1 MIEDD
6 KLKILSYCRKC
17 QQDVCAKSLELMKID
32 YKLYKPTLDS
42 LTPQQQIL
50 YNRDIPVEEQSN
62 WLNAYWNDVNDFHL
76 LKNIKD
82 AAVMIINHCMC
93 TSSKITILQDAD
105 ADGLTSSAIIANYI
119 HRICNKEPTILI
131 HEGKAHGL
139 ADIDLDKIIETTSLL
154 ILPDSSSN
162 DYEQHKYL
170 HDNGVDIVIADHHH
184 CEKYSEDAIV
194 VNNQLD
200 DYPNKNFCGAGVTWQ
215 LCRQIDELLN
225 VDYANDLVDLCAL
238 GLCGDMMSYREKEVR
253 ALVNIGYANVKN
265 KFFKAFVD
273 KQEFSLNKMNGLNY
287 LSSSFYVVPY
297 INACCRTGEMVEKR
311 LLINALLDYKCDT
324 MIPSSKRGEK
334 GKEVPIWQEA
344 ITVIERVK
352 RRQTKLQD
360 EAMEFFEYQI
370 QTKKL
375 TDNAIITCVCGKDDA
390 EPGILGLVAN
400 KIQAKYQHPTLVLQ
414 EVEEEDGIH
423 LKGSARN
430 YSYCPIEDMRSLCED
445 TGVVDYASGH
455 GSAFGLSLPLSNF
468 YEFLDKTNEQYNG
481 VDFKPV
487 YLVDYIWNYD
497 RVNPKYILDIAEL
510 NIYGQG
516 IPESKV
522 VVKDIALDNVNVQL
536 LGEAKGHPTIKISL
550 PSGVDI
556 MKFKS
561 SREEFEEWISGEKN
575 LTIVGTCSK
584 NSWMGN
590 VTPQILIDDFELED
604 YEEEWVF

>member
-1 MIEDD
+1 
-6 KLKILSYCRKC
+6 
-17 QQDVCAKSLELMKID
+17 MKID

-82 AAVMIINHCMC
+82 AAGMIIDHCMY
-93 TSSKITILQDAD
+93 TSSKITILQDCD
-105 ADGLTSSAIIANYI
+105 CDGLTSSAIIANYI
-119 HRICNKEPTILI
+119 HRICSKEPTILI
-131 HEGKAHGL
+131 HEGKVHGL
-139 ADIDLDKIIETTSLL
+139 ADINLDNIIKTTSLL
-154 ILPDSSSN
+154 IIPDAASN
-162 DYEQHKYL
+162 DYEQLKYL
-170 HDNGVDIVIADHHH
+170 HNNGVDIVIADHHH

-200 DYPNKNFCGAGVTWQ
+200 DYPNKSFCGAGVTWQ
-215 LCRQIDELLN
+215 LCRQMDEMCHF
-225 VDYANDLVDLCAL
+225 DYANDLVDLCAL
-238 GLCGDMMSYREKEVR
+238 GLCGDMMDYHEKEVR

-311 LLINALLDYKCDT
+311 LLLSALLDYKCDT

-375 TDNAIITCVCGKDDA
+375 TNNAIIACVCGKDDA

-400 KIQAKYQHPTLVLQ
+400 RIQAKYQHPTLVLR
-414 EVEEEDGIH
+414 EVEEEDGVH

-430 YSYCPIEDMRSLCED
+430 YSYCPIEDMRSLCEN
-445 TGVVDYASGH
+445 TNLMDYAQGH
-455 GSAFGLSLPLSNF
+455 SSAWGASLPLDNYF
-468 YEFLDKTNEQYNG
+468 KFIEITNEQYKG
-481 VDFKPV
+481 IDFKPV
-487 YLVDYIWNYD
+487 YLVDYVWNYD
-497 RVNPKYILDIAEL
+497 RVNPKYVLDIAEL

-561 SREEFEEWISGEKN
+561 SREEFEEWTSGEKK
-575 LTIVGTCSK
+575 LTIVGKCSK
-584 NSWMGN
+584 NEWMGN
-590 VTPQILIDDFELED
+590 ITPQILIDDFELED

>member
-1 MIEDD
+1 
-6 KLKILSYCRKC
+6 
-17 QQDVCAKSLELMKID
+17 MKID
-32 YKLYKPTLDS
+32 YKLYKSTLDS

-76 LKNIKD
+76 LKNIKE
-82 AAVMIINHCMC
+82 AAVMIINHCMW

-119 HRICNKEPTILI
+119 HRICSKEPTILI

-170 HDNGVDIVIADHHH
+170 HDNGVDIVVLDHHQSP
-184 CEKYSEDAIV
+184 EYSKDAIV

-200 DYPNKNFCGAGVTWQ
+200 DYPNKNFSGAGVTWQ
-215 LCRQIDELLN
+215 LCRQMDEICN
-225 VDYANDLVDLCAL
+225 FDYANDLVDLCAL

-253 ALVNIGYANVKN
+253 ALVNIGYTNVKN

-273 KQEFSLNKMNGLNY
+273 KQEFSLSKMNGLNY

-334 GKEVPIWQEA
+334 GKEVPLWQEA

-390 EPGILGLVAN
+390 EPGILGLIAN

-414 EVEEEDGIH
+414 EIEEEDGVH

-430 YSYCPIEDMRSLCED
+430 YSYCPVEDMRGLCED
-445 TGVVDYASGH
+445 TGVVDYAAGH
-455 GSAFGLSLPLSNF
+455 GSAFGLSLPLENF
-468 YEFLDKTNEQYNG
+468 YEFLDKTNEQYKG

-487 YLVDYIWNYD
+487 YLVDYVWNYD

-510 NIYGQG
+510 NIYGQD

-522 VVKDIALDNVNVQL
+522 VVEDIALDNVNVQL

-561 SREEFEEWISGEKN
+561 SREEFEEWTSGEKK

-590 VTPQILIDDFELED
+590 ITPQILIDDFELED

>member
-1 MIEDD
+1 
-6 KLKILSYCRKC
+6 
-17 QQDVCAKSLELMKID
+17 MKID
-32 YKLYKPTLDS
+32 YKLYKPTLDN

-50 YNRDIPVEEQSN
+50 YNRDIPVEEQAN

-82 AAVMIINHCMC
+82 AAVMIVNHCMR

-119 HRICNKEPTILI
+119 HCICSKEPTILI

-139 ADIDLDKIIETTSLL
+139 ADIDLDKIIETTNLL

-170 HDNGVDIVIADHHH
+170 HDNCVDIVVLDHHQSP
-184 CEKYSEDAIV
+184 EYSKDAIV

-200 DYPNKNFCGAGVTWQ
+200 DYPNKNFSGAGVTWQ
-215 LCRQIDELLN
+215 LCRQMDEICN
-225 VDYANDLVDLCAL
+225 FDYANDLVDLCAL

-253 ALVNIGYANVKN
+253 ALVNIGYNNVKN

-273 KQEFSLNKMNGLNY
+273 KQEFSLSKMNGLNY

-297 INACCRTGEMVEKR
+297 INACCRTGKMVEKR

-334 GKEVPIWQEA
+334 GKEVPLWQEA

-370 QTKKL
+370 QSKKL
-375 TDNAIITCVCGKDDA
+375 TNDAIITCVCGKDDA
-390 EPGILGLVAN
+390 EPGILGLIAN

-414 EVEEEDGIH
+414 EVEEKDGVH

-445 TGVVDYASGH
+445 TGVVDYAAGH
-455 GSAFGLSLPLSNF
+455 GSAFGLSLPLENF
-468 YEFLDKTNEQYNG
+468 YEFLDKTNEQYKG

-487 YLVDYIWNYD
+487 YLVDYVWKYD
-497 RVNPKYILDIAEL
+497 IVNPKYILDIAEL
-510 NIYGQG
+510 NIYGQD

-561 SREEFEEWISGEKN
+561 SREEFEEWTSGEKK

-590 VTPQILIDDFELED
+590 ITPQILIDDFELED

>member
-1 MIEDD
+1 
-6 KLKILSYCRKC
+6 
-17 QQDVCAKSLELMKID
+17 MKID

-82 AAVMIINHCMC
+82 AAVMIINHCML
-93 TSSKITILQDAD
+93 TSSKITILQDSD

-119 HRICNKEPTILI
+119 HRICSKEPTILI

-139 ADIDLDKIIETTSLL
+139 ADIDLDNIIDNTNLL
-154 ILPDSSSN
+154 IIPDAASN
-162 DYEQHKYL
+162 DYEQLKYL

-184 CEKYSEDAIV
+184 CEKYSDDAIV

-215 LCRQIDELLN
+215 LCRQMDEICN
-225 VDYANDLVDLCAL
+225 FDYANDLVDLCAL
-238 GLCGDMMSYREKEVR
+238 CLCGDMMDYHEKEVR

-311 LLINALLDYKCDT
+311 LLLNALLDYKCDT

-344 ITVIERVK
+344 ITAIERVK

-370 QTKKL
+370 QSKKL

-414 EVEEEDGIH
+414 EVEEEDGVH

-430 YSYCPIEDMRSLCED
+430 YSYCPVEDMRSLCED
-445 TGVVDYASGH
+445 TGVVDYAAGH
-455 GSAFGLSLPLSNF
+455 MSAFGLSLPLENF
-468 YEFLDKTNEQYNG
+468 YEFLDKTNEQYKS

-487 YLVDYIWNYD
+487 YLVDYVWNYD
-497 RVNPKYILDIAEL
+497 RVNPKYVLDIAEL

-561 SREEFEEWISGEKN
+561 SREEFEEWTSDEKK

>member
-1 MIEDD
+1 
-6 KLKILSYCRKC
+6 
-17 QQDVCAKSLELMKID
+17 MKID
-32 YKLYKPTLDS
+32 YKLYKPTLDN

-50 YNRDIPVEEQSN
+50 YNRDIPVEEQTN

-82 AAVMIINHCMC
+82 AAVMIINHCMQ

-139 ADIDLDKIIETTSLL
+139 ADIDLDKIIEITSLL
-154 ILPDSSSN
+154 ILPDAASN
-162 DYEQHKYL
+162 DYEQLKYL
-170 HDNGVDIVIADHHH
+170 HNNGVDIVIADHHH

-200 DYPNKNFCGAGVTWQ
+200 DYPNKNFSGAGVTWQ
-215 LCRQIDELLN
+215 LCRQIDEICN
-225 VDYANDLVDLCAL
+225 FNYANDFVDLCAL

-273 KQEFSLNKMNGLNY
+273 KQEFSLSKMNGLNY

-334 GKEVPIWQEA
+334 GKEVPLWQEA

-390 EPGILGLVAN
+390 EPGILGLIAN

-414 EVEEEDGIH
+414 EIEEEDGVH

-430 YSYCPIEDMRSLCED
+430 YSYCPVEDMRSLCED

-455 GSAFGLSLPLSNF
+455 GSAFGLSLPLKNF
-468 YEFLDKTNEQYNG
+468 YEFLDKTNEQYKG
-481 VDFKPV
+481 VDFNPV
-487 YLVDYIWNYD
+487 YLVDYVWKYD

-510 NIYGQG
+510 NIYGQD

-561 SREEFEEWISGEKN
+561 SREEFEEWTSGEKK

-590 VTPQILIDDFELED
+590 ITPQILIDDFELED

>member
-1 MIEDD
+1 
-6 KLKILSYCRKC
+6 
-17 QQDVCAKSLELMKID
+17 MKID
-32 YKLYKPTLDS
+32 YKLYKPTLDN
-42 LTPQQQIL
+42 LTPRQQIL
-50 YNRDIPVEEQSN
+50 YNRDIPVEEQTN

-82 AAVMIINHCMC
+82 AAVMIVNHCMW
-93 TSSKITILQDAD
+93 TDSKITILQDSD
-105 ADGLTSSAIIANYI
+105 PDGLGSTAIIANYI

-139 ADIDLDKIIETTSLL
+139 ADIDLDNIIDTTNLL
-154 ILPDSSSN
+154 IIPDAASN
-162 DYEQHKYL
+162 DYEQLKYL

-200 DYPNKNFCGAGVTWQ
+200 DYPNKNLCGAGVTWQ
-215 LCRQIDELLN
+215 LCCQMDELLHF
-225 VDYANDLVDLCAL
+225 DYANDLIDLCAL
-238 GLCGDMMSYREKEVR
+238 SLCADMMDYREKEVR
-253 ALVNIGYANVKN
+253 ALVNIGYADVRN

-297 INACCRTGEMVEKR
+297 LNACCRTGEMVEKR

-334 GKEVPIWQEA
+334 GKEVPLWKEA

-370 QTKKL
+370 QSKKL

-400 KIQAKYQHPTLVLQ
+400 RIQAKYQHPTLVLQ
-414 EVEEEDGIH
+414 EVEEEDGVH

-430 YSYCPIEDMRSLCED
+430 YSYCPVEDMRSLCED
-445 TGVVDYASGH
+445 TGVVDYAAGH
-455 GSAFGLSLPLSNF
+455 GSAFGLSLPLENF
-468 YEFLDKTNEQYNG
+468 YEFLDKTNEQYKG

-487 YLVDYIWNYD
+487 YLVDYVWKYD
-497 RVNPKYILDIAEL
+497 RVNPKYVLDIAEL

-522 VVKDIALDNVNVQL
+522 VVEDIVLDNVNVQL

-550 PSGVDI
+550 SSGVDI

-561 SREEFEEWISGEKN
+561 SREEFEEWTSGEKK
-575 LTIVGTCSK
+575 LTVVGKCSK

-590 VTPQILIDDFELED
+590 VTPQILIDDFELKD

>member
-1 MIEDD
+1 
-6 KLKILSYCRKC
+6 
-17 QQDVCAKSLELMKID
+17 MKID

-82 AAVMIINHCMC
+82 AAVMIVNHCMR

-119 HRICNKEPTILI
+119 HRICSKEPTILI

-170 HDNGVDIVIADHHH
+170 HDNGVDIVVLDHHQSP
-184 CEKYSEDAIV
+184 EYSKDAIV

-200 DYPNKNFCGAGVTWQ
+200 DYPNKNFSGAGVTWQ
-215 LCRQIDELLN
+215 LCRQMDEICN
-225 VDYANDLVDLCAL
+225 FDYANDFVDLCAL

-253 ALVNIGYANVKN
+253 ALVNIGYNNVKN

-287 LSSSFYVVPY
+287 LSSSFYIVPY

-324 MIPSSKRGEK
+324 MIQSSKRGEK
-334 GKEVPIWQEA
+334 GKEVPLWQEA

-375 TDNAIITCVCGKDDA
+375 TDNAIITCICGKDDA
-390 EPGILGLVAN
+390 EPGILGLIAN

-414 EVEEEDGIH
+414 EVKEEDGVH

-430 YSYCPIEDMRSLCED
+430 YSYCPVEDMRSLCED
-445 TGVVDYASGH
+445 TGVVDYAAGH
-455 GSAFGLSLPLSNF
+455 GSAFGLSLPLENF

-487 YLVDYIWNYD
+487 YLVDYIWNYNK
-497 RVNPKYILDIAEL
+497 VNPKDVLDIAEL

-516 IPESKV
+516 IPESKI
-522 VVKDIALDNVNVQL
+522 VVKDITLDNVNVQL

-561 SREEFEEWISGEKN
+561 SREEFEEWTSGEKK

-604 YEEEWVF
+604 YEEEWIF

>member
-1 MIEDD
+1 
-6 KLKILSYCRKC
+6 
-17 QQDVCAKSLELMKID
+17 MKID
-32 YKLYKPTLDS
+32 YKLYKPTLDN

-50 YNRDIPVEEQSN
+50 YNRDIPVEEQTN

-82 AAVMIINHCMC
+82 AAVMIINHCMR

-119 HRICNKEPTILI
+119 HRICSKEPTILI

-170 HDNGVDIVIADHHH
+170 HDNGVDIVILDHHQSP
-184 CEKYSEDAIV
+184 EYSKDAIV

-200 DYPNKNFCGAGVTWQ
+200 DYPNKNFSGAGVTWQ
-215 LCRQIDELLN
+215 LCRQMDEICN
-225 VDYANDLVDLCAL
+225 FDYANDLVDLCAL

-253 ALVNIGYANVKN
+253 ALVNIGYNNIKN

-334 GKEVPIWQEA
+334 GKEVPLWQEA

-370 QTKKL
+370 QSKKL

-390 EPGILGLVAN
+390 EPGILGLIAN
-400 KIQAKYQHPTLVLQ
+400 KIQARYQHPTLVLQ
-414 EVEEEDGIH
+414 EVKEEDGVH

-430 YSYCPIEDMRSLCED
+430 YSYCPVEDMRSLCED
-445 TGVVDYASGH
+445 TGVVDYAAGH
-455 GSAFGLSLPLSNF
+455 GSAFGLSLPLENF
-468 YEFLDKTNEQYNG
+468 YEFLDKTNEQYKG
-481 VDFKPV
+481 VDFKPI
-487 YLVDYIWNYD
+487 YLVDYVWNYD

-510 NIYGQG
+510 NIYGQD

-522 VVKDIALDNVNVQL
+522 VVEDIALDNVNVQL

-561 SREEFEEWISGEKN
+561 SREEFEEWTSGEKK

-590 VTPQILIDDFELED
+590 ITPQILIDDFELED

>member
-1 MIEDD
+1 
-6 KLKILSYCRKC
+6 
-17 QQDVCAKSLELMKID
+17 MKID
-32 YKLYKPTLDS
+32 YKLYKSTLDS

-76 LKNIKD
+76 LKNIKE
-82 AAVMIINHCMC
+82 AAVMIINHCMW

-119 HRICNKEPTILI
+119 HRICSKEPTILI

-170 HDNGVDIVIADHHH
+170 HDNGVDIVVLDHHQSP
-184 CEKYSEDAIV
+184 EYSKDAIV

-200 DYPNKNFCGAGVTWQ
+200 DYPNKNFSGAGVTWQ
-215 LCRQIDELLN
+215 LCRQIDEICN
-225 VDYANDLVDLCAL
+225 FDYANDLVDLCAL

-253 ALVNIGYANVKN
+253 ALVNIGYTNVKN

-273 KQEFSLNKMNGLNY
+273 KQEFSLSKMNGLNY

-334 GKEVPIWQEA
+334 GKEVPLWQEA

-370 QTKKL
+370 QSKKL
-375 TDNAIITCVCGKDDA
+375 TDNAIIACVCGKDDA
-390 EPGILGLVAN
+390 EPGILGLIAN

-414 EVEEEDGIH
+414 EIEEEDGVH

-430 YSYCPIEDMRSLCED
+430 YSYCPVEDMRSLCED
-445 TGVVDYASGH
+445 TGVVDYAAGH
-455 GSAFGLSLPLSNF
+455 GSAFGLSLPLENF
-468 YEFLDKTNEQYNG
+468 YEFLDKTNEQYKG

-487 YLVDYIWNYD
+487 YLVDYVWNYD

-510 NIYGQG
+510 NIYGQD

-522 VVKDIALDNVNVQL
+522 VVEDIALDNVNVQL

-561 SREEFEEWISGEKN
+561 SREEFEEWTSGEKK

-590 VTPQILIDDFELED
+590 ITPQILIDDFELED